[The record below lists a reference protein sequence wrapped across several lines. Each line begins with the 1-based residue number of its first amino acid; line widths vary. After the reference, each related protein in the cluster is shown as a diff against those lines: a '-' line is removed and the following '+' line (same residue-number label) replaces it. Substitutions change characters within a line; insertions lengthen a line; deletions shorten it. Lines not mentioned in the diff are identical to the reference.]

1 MLTTLVQSVT
11 RFLRLMATDT
21 PARFPHSQ
29 AASARISGPAPNIA
43 PTRNGDGLAQLAARR
58 KELREQAERL
68 RNLRRSRE
76 ASLAEAELRAVNHA
90 ILARRK
96 NFPEGLPK

>member
-1 MLTTLVQSVT
+1 MLTTLVQSAA

-21 PARFPHSQ
+21 PARFPNSQ
-29 AASARISGPAPNIA
+29 AASGFTSGPAPNTA
-43 PTRNGDGLAQLAARR
+43 TTRNGDGLAQLAARR

-68 RNLRRSRE
+68 RNLRRSKQ
-76 ASLAEAELRAVNHA
+76 ASICERELRAVNHA

-96 NFPEGLPK
+96 NFPAEIPR